1 MSDHSH
7 HDVKKDMV
15 KYLMVFAALLVGTI
29 ITVWAS
35 YIHFGSA
42 KANIVVALIIA
53 TVKATLVAGFFMH
66 LFSEKWTIH
75 RFLILTA
82 IFALGLFLLTALA
95 YQDHTH
101 LIKL

>member
-1 MSDHSH
+1 MSDSSH

-15 KYLMVFAALLVGTI
+15 KYILVFAALLVGTL

-53 TVKATLVAGFFMH
+53 TVKAGLVAGFFMH
-66 LFSEKWTIH
+66 LFSERWTIH
-75 RFLILTA
+75 RFLILTI
-82 IFALGLFLLTALA
+82 IFAIGLFLLTALA
-95 YQDHTH
+95 FEDHTH
-101 LIKL
+101 LIKI

>member
-29 ITVWAS
+29 LTVWAS

-42 KANIVVALIIA
+42 KANIVVALVIA
-53 TVKATLVAGFFMH
+53 TIKASLVAGFFMH

-82 IFALGLFLLTALA
+82 VFALGLFLLTALA
-95 YQDHTH
+95 FNDHTH